1 MNPITGYFLKTT
13 TTRKLRSGISIIEV
27 LVSILVA
34 MIGVFGVMVMI
45 PFAVSQVE
53 QGFDQETSLTLGRNG
68 AADYEIKGFN
78 VTNRW
83 ELSKRPDA
91 ATLVSPGVAT
101 VRAYVIDPIAAS
113 DRFVNNGLF
122 TGYFPFVHNEVATG
136 GTLAETI
143 ETATANAV
151 SGGSTVSADKGI
163 LIERINLRTNVPA
176 SFTPGLARFHFSWQ
190 NDLQFRT
197 PTRDD
202 IATFPLYPTPELAPP
217 QQIFDV
223 DTATGVRRQTL
234 GEMSYV
240 VVAVPNDVIPNPAAY
255 PTSDPETGVRDY
267 VQSFR
272 NYFVVYKRRPMP
284 TPLGAG
290 NNQPYDRVYEVDT
303 SVTGMNINYAGPP
316 AFTGRIA
323 YAGGSMVL
331 RQNSLIV
338 NPVISQ
344 SNDFSTQRS
353 SIRRGDWIALTNV
366 VFNRNRGRFFQQINF
381 YQVLEAS
388 EDPTS
393 AGDWF
398 VSLQGPDFDFSVA
411 TDAMGANDSNINPSA
426 FDQFA
431 AFYDETGTG
440 ETRPSRT
447 YAIHLPDVWAVFE
460 RTTAN

>member
-1 MNPITGYFLKTT
+1 MNPIDGLFLKTI
-13 TTRKLRSGISIIEV
+13 TRRPLRAGISIIEV

-53 QGFDQETSLTLGRNG
+53 QGFDQETSLTLGRNA

-78 VTNRW
+78 VTSRW
-83 ELSKRPDA
+83 ELSKRPVP
-91 ATLVSPGVAT
+91 ATVVSPGVST
-101 VRAYVIDPIAAS
+101 VRAYVIDPIGAA

-122 TGYFPFVHNEVATG
+122 TGYFPFVHDEVATG
-136 GTLAETI
+136 GSLAATI
-143 ETATANAV
+143 ETATANAIT
-151 SGGSTVSADKGI
+151 GGAVASADKGI

-202 IATFPLYPTPELAPP
+202 IAAFPLYPTPELAPP

-223 DTATGVRRQTL
+223 DTLTSVRRQTL

-240 VVAVPNDVIPNPAAY
+240 VIAVPNDVIPNPAAY
-255 PTSDPETGVRDY
+255 PTADPETGVRDY

-272 NYFVVYKRRPMP
+272 NYFVVYKRRPLP

-290 NNQPYDRVYEVDT
+290 GTQPFDRVYEVDT
-303 SVTGMNINYAGPP
+303 TAATGMDIDYSTVPN
-316 AFTGRIA
+316 FTGRIA

-331 RQNSLIV
+331 RQNNLLRTA
-338 NPVISQ
+338 NG
-344 SNDFSTQRS
+344 FSSQRS
-353 SIRRGDWIALTNV
+353 SVRRGDWIALTNV
-366 VFNRNRGRFFQQINF
+366 VFNRTRGRFFQQINF
-381 YQVLEAS
+381 YQVLEAT
-388 EDPTS
+388 EDPNS
-393 AGDWF
+393 LGDWF
-398 VSLQGPDFDFSVA
+398 VSLQGPDFDFAVA
-411 TDAMGANDSNINPSA
+411 TDSVGANDSTINPSA
-426 FDQFA
+426 FDEYA
-431 AFYDETGTG
+431 AFYDESGTG